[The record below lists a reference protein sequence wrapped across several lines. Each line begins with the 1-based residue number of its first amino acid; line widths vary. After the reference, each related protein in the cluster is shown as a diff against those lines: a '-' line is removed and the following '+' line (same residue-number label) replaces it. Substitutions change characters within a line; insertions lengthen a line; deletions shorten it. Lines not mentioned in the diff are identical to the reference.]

1 MNPIYPLKYFNN
13 REVAMNQLE
22 LLWLLESQT
31 TLVERITQSYNKIKQ
46 NEQINLLEKKIS
58 NLNRRIDE
66 INNSI
71 VRDRLLLKENYSRL
85 KEYNYTIENMR
96 KELYSGSIS
105 DLRQLDYLNREKDKL
120 SESINLIETDIL
132 ISMDET
138 EKMEVES
145 IHTEEEITS
154 LNANIEE
161 LKLNHFLVM
170 KEFQEEMQKEN
181 LKLIEMES
189 GIDEKLLNRFT
200 NLRNS
205 RQTSVVP
212 VKNNICT
219 GCNMRVPTY
228 LNKIL
233 KSKEEVIFCESCGRI
248 LYYTENLVE

>member
-1 MNPIYPLKYFNN
+1 
-13 REVAMNQLE
+13 
-22 LLWLLESQT
+22 
-31 TLVERITQSYNKIKQ
+31 
-46 NEQINLLEKKIS
+46 
-58 NLNRRIDE
+58 
-66 INNSI
+66 
-71 VRDRLLLKENYSRL
+71 
-85 KEYNYTIENMR
+85 
-96 KELYSGSIS
+96 
-105 DLRQLDYLNREKDKL
+105 
-120 SESINLIETDIL
+120 
-132 ISMDET
+132 
-138 EKMEVES
+138 
-145 IHTEEEITS
+145 
-154 LNANIEE
+154 
-161 LKLNHFLVM
+161 M

>member
-1 MNPIYPLKYFNN
+1 
-13 REVAMNQLE
+13 MNQLE

-31 TLVERITQSYNKIKQ
+31 TSVESITRSFNKIKQ
-46 NEQINLLEKKIS
+46 NEQINLLERKIN
-58 NLNRRIDE
+58 NLKRRIDE

-71 VRDRLLLKENYSRL
+71 VRDRLLLKENHNRL

-96 KELYSGSIS
+96 KELYSGTIS

-120 SESINLIETDIL
+120 KEAINLIETDIL
-132 ISMDET
+132 ISLDET
-138 EKMEVES
+138 EKMELES
-145 IHTEEEITS
+145 IHTDTEIIT
-154 LNANIEE
+154 LNREIEE
-161 LKLNHFLVM
+161 LKLNQFLIM
-170 KEFQEEMQKEN
+170 KGLEDEMQKEN
-181 LKLIEMES
+181 LKLREIESE
-189 GIDEKLLNRFT
+189 IDEKLLNRFT

-228 LNKIL
+228 LNNIL

-248 LYYTENLVE
+248 LYYIDNTVE